1 MKDEKKLKN
10 KKKIRE
16 WQENLKNYKTKN
28 FLGAYEV
35 PFPNMID
42 LIQKAYE
49 LYGYKEKLGN
59 PEFKFTRRI
68 INEINE
74 MLNEEYNR
82 LSRIDNP
89 YKYVPEEW
97 LDDSVTAEDII
108 TEINAKWQK
117 KDKYGKIEQEYWV
130 EVGMRS
136 DEKGIKYYVY
146 QRYCGNTGHHNPIYG
161 DYDDSLK
168 DCILAF
174 WEDINC
180 KITAFTRDF
189 LD

>member
-1 MKDEKKLKN
+1 
-10 KKKIRE
+10 
-16 WQENLKNYKTKN
+16 
-28 FLGAYEV
+28 
-35 PFPNMID
+35 
-42 LIQKAYE
+42 
-49 LYGYKEKLGN
+49 
-59 PEFKFTRRI
+59 
-68 INEINE
+68 
-74 MLNEEYNR
+74 MLNEEYKR
-82 LSRIDNP
+82 LNRIDNP

-174 WEDINC
+174 WEDIC
-180 KITAFTRDF
+180 KISAFTRDF
-189 LD
+189 WD